1 MTVTDTIIP
10 GVKIIDPVIHLDQRG
25 YFFESYSERDFDR
38 LVVPGIRFVQDNESC
53 SHRGVM
59 RGLHFQ
65 LPPHAQAKLV
75 RVVEG
80 SIVDVAV
87 DMRVGSPTFGRHVAV
102 ELSAD
107 THRQLFLPRG
117 MAHGFAVTSEQA
129 TILYKVDAPYA
140 PESDAGISLLDP
152 SPGIAWPFP
161 PSEAVLSAKDLN
173 RPTFAQFSS
182 PFRYE

>member
-87 DMRVGSPTFGRHVAV
+87 DMRDRTLPIIFLPYMRIRHPRR
-102 ELSAD
+102 ESD
-107 THRQLFLPRG
+107 SKHRQSKP
-117 MAHGFAVTSEQA
+117 
-129 TILYKVDAPYA
+129 
-140 PESDAGISLLDP
+140 
-152 SPGIAWPFP
+152 
-161 PSEAVLSAKDLN
+161 
-173 RPTFAQFSS
+173 
-182 PFRYE
+182 